1 MTEPALPGRVTAR
14 RLLGLWAVHA
24 LVVLLAAL
32 ALYHA
37 LTDSYPD
44 GLSYDPTRS
53 LPMDRFLIAAAQ
65 ACGSLL
71 VGVWLRRLGC
81 PWPVAALGAVGAML
95 GGDSLYVRLNLLLRH
110 GYTLDAVFR
119 TQGAGILWSKLSA
132 FQAATA
138 AVAVPLFARGRTWA
152 IAHLLLVAAG
162 SGVALAA
169 GVAVPGGCVLPWL
182 VAVAS
187 TSLALRVFG
196 WQEPGSEEA
205 PVTHPRSVGQE

>member
-95 GGDSLYVRLNLLLRH
+95 GGDSLYVRLNLLL
-110 GYTLDAVFR
+110 
-119 TQGAGILWSKLSA
+119 
-132 FQAATA
+132 
-138 AVAVPLFARGRTWA
+138 
-152 IAHLLLVAAG
+152 VAAG